1 MSVLLFEDYT
11 DILTEYEANILA
23 PEVAKILRG
32 CVGPKNAIRNKTIC
46 ARLEA
51 LGYQKCSEPR
61 MRKIINR
68 IRCASD
74 YVPFLVAN
82 SHGYY
87 IATKREEVEIYA
99 ESLHNRASAIFEI
112 RSKLLKQLNGRL
124 FL

>member
-1 MSVLLFEDYT
+1 MVTLFEDYT
-11 DILTEYEANILA
+11 EQLTEYEATILA

-46 ARLEA
+46 QKLEIM
-51 LGYQKCSEPR
+51 GYEKCSEPR

-87 IATKREEVEIYA
+87 IATKREEVEVYA
-99 ESLHNRASAIFEI
+99 ESLQNRAAAIFEI

-124 FL
+124 FI